1 MPDYSIVLTGTDVDL
16 TAEAGI
22 KALVASNDKTLCEP
36 VAPNNPRRPMPD
48 YRIVLTCANIDL
60 SAEAGIEAFVAS
72 QGHTL
77 RSFPVHGNLKQCVL
91 DPNFYD
97 RI

>member
-1 MPDYSIVLTGTDVDL
+1 MPDYSIVLTGTDVDQ

-48 YRIVLTCANIDL
+48 YRIVLTCADVYL
-60 SAEAGIEAFVAS
+60 TTESGIEALVAS
-72 QGHTL
+72 KEKRL
-77 RSFPVHGNLKQCVL
+77 
-91 DPNFYD
+91 
-97 RI
+97 